1 MAAKAIDQETRGWAR
16 GGACDRAGRV
26 ARVDVRSQE
35 ETDLQIH
42 LKLDFWPPD
51 WDTKSL
57 VFKQPS
63 DRDFVVT
70 ALTN

>member
-1 MAAKAIDQETRGWAR
+1 M
-16 GGACDRAGRV
+16 CDRAGRV
-26 ARVDVRSQE
+26 ARLDVRSQE

-42 LKLDFWPPD
+42 LKLGFWPLD

-57 VFKQPS
+57 LFKQPS